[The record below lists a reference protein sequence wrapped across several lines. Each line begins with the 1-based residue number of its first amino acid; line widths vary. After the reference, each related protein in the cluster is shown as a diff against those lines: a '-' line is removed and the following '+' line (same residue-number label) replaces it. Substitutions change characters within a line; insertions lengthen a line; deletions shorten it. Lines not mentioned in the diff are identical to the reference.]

1 MCDPPLRQRVQ
12 LEKTAAYLQELS
24 ELEVAE
30 VFLIVLPKVQT
41 DELAVP
47 FEGDVVMHCGL
58 AEDVTHIFCSTNEN
72 SQGWK
77 EKEEKLRGKESHEDG
92 YVIHPHAM
100 P

>member
-1 MCDPPLRQRVQ
+1 MQ
-12 LEKTAAYLQELS
+12 LEKRAAYLQELG

-30 VFLIVLPKVQT
+30 VFLIILPKVQA

-58 AEDVTHIFCSTNEN
+58 AEDVAHIFCSTDEKKN

-77 EKEEKLRGKESHEDG
+77 KKKEISR
-92 YVIHPHAM
+92 
-100 P
+100 